1 VTTIKQKRPL
11 ILLGFGFV
19 ASLVAYSHAL
29 GPYLTFEGEGP
40 IGQILTLFLFPI
52 TATVIYYLIGSLRA
66 SRAGL
71 PADPAAEAALN
82 SIVLC
87 ILLFLISVHLIV
99 LGVLL
104 QLQAVLPW
112 ASRGVVVLVGLT
124 LIAVGNLLPRT
135 RPNVALGIRTSRTLV
150 DRQLWMSTHRA
161 GGYVAVSVG
170 VVTVVSG
177 LFLPRPHAA
186 AFPGIAFLAGVGIIV
201 VCYWKFSRM
210 STGQEEV

>member
-1 VTTIKQKRPL
+1 MTTIRQKRPL

-66 SRAGL
+66 SRAVL
-71 PADPAAEAALN
+71 PADPAADAALD

-87 ILLFLISVHLIV
+87 ILVFLISVHLIV
-99 LGVLL
+99 LSVLV
-104 QLQAVLPW
+104 QLEAVQPW
-112 ASRGVVVLVGLT
+112 ASRGVVVLTGLT

-135 RPNVALGIRTSRTLV
+135 RPNVALGIRTSRTLA
-150 DRQLWMSTHRA
+150 DRQLWMLTHRVS
-161 GGYVAVSVG
+161 GYIAVAVG
-170 VVTVVSG
+170 AVTVLSGVLASG
-177 LFLPRPHAA
+177 LQVAQW
-186 AFPGIAFLAGVGIIV
+186 PGVAFLVGAIV
-201 VCYWKFSRM
+201 LIVCYWKFSRAS
-210 STGQEEV
+210 STARQV

>member
-11 ILLGFGFV
+11 AVLGLGFV
-19 ASLVAYSHAL
+19 ASVVVYSKAL
-29 GPYLTFEGEGP
+29 GPYLTFARPSHE
-40 IGQILTLFLFPI
+40 ILTLFLLPI
-52 TATVIYYLIGSLRA
+52 TASVIYVLIGSLRRPR
-66 SRAGL
+66 S
-71 PADPAAEAALN
+71 EAAQDPTADAALDG
-82 SIVLC
+82 IVFSVLV
-87 ILLFLISVHLIV
+87 FLISVHLIL

-104 QLQAVLPW
+104 QLDVVRPW

-135 RPNVALGIRTSRTLV
+135 RPNIALGIRTSRTLV

-161 GGYVAVSVG
+161 GGYVGVSVG

-201 VCYWKFSRM
+201 ACYWKFSRV
-210 STGQEEV
+210 STNARQV